1 MAGESDILLRR
12 RGAVATIVL
21 NRPARLNAFTLAMID
36 RWHAALETLR
46 TDATCRVIV
55 LTGAGRGFCS
65 GADFTDMLPPDDP
78 AAKKSALWD
87 RVHRIPLL
95 LEDVDKPVIAMI
107 NGPARGAGLDMALM
121 CDLRVI
127 AASATVAE
135 PYVSL
140 GMVPGDGGGYYL
152 PRLVG
157 VPRALE
163 LFWTGDVVDGPQ
175 AERIGLANHCV
186 ADDELEGFTYALA
199 ERIAAQP
206 AEAVR
211 LTKRTVM
218 QGMRLDVR
226 AALDLVSSHMA
237 VVEATVES
245 RDALLRHREP
255 TNRRSNP

>member
-1 MAGESDILLRR
+1 MAGEDDILVRR
-12 RGAVATIVL
+12 RGTVATIVL
-21 NRPARLNAFTLAMID
+21 NRPERLNAFTLGMID

-46 TDATCRVIV
+46 VDPACRVIV

-78 AAKKSALWD
+78 PAKKAALWE

-157 VPRALE
+157 VARALE

-186 ADDELEGFTYALA
+186 PDDQVEAFTYALA
-199 ERIAAQP
+199 GRIAAQP
-206 AEAVR
+206 ADAVR

-218 QGMRLDVR
+218 QGLRMEVR

-237 VVEATVES
+237 VVEASAES
-245 RDALLRHREP
+245 RDALRRHRGP
-255 TNRRSNP
+255 TTRRSHP